1 MTLGAAYLLF
11 WFLSADP
18 QFVGLDWKVPVY
30 LFTLLLALGE
40 DYNVLFMSRV
50 TEEQPKHG
58 AIPGILLALT
68 KTGGIISSCGIIMAG
83 TFASLMTGTL
93 AGMVQLG
100 FAWRSVS

>member
-1 MTLGAAYLLF
+1 MSIAVFLVLMLLLRQPLLCAYLILTVIFSYLVTLGAAYLLF

-18 QFVGLDWKVPVY
+18 EFVGLDWKVPVY

-58 AIPGILLALT
+58 AIRA
-68 KTGGIISSCGIIMAG
+68 SC
-83 TFASLMTGTL
+83 
-93 AGMVQLG
+93 
-100 FAWRSVS
+100 WH